1 MAETEQQPD
10 TREPSEERKAELE
23 AAYDK
28 QKGSDPP
35 YKGIEIGTLGEVQW
49 IVEQRHWSMAYDL
62 SKDVQRANL
71 SSANLSSANLS
82 GANLS
87 GADLYSANLSGA
99 DLTSANLSGANLSRA
114 DLRANLSGAN
124 LRNANLSGADLTS
137 ADLSGAD
144 LTSANLSGANLT
156 KADLSG
162 ANLTKANSSGAYLT
176 RALMNAETELDDIH
190 LDTHTTVFGVRW
202 NGAPLDGIPWEHA
215 PQLGDEPTRE
225 VLAKRGRTEWVAIY
239 RNAMRAYHGLTVA
252 LRDQGLSDAASTYRL
267 RELAMERKALQASRN
282 VGGWVLN
289 VLLGG
294 VAGHGEKPG
303 RALVAYI
310 GIVASFAVLFWG
322 VTNYLDSGAQHLQWY
337 EAAVLSVSSFHGRG
351 FFSSTIQLGDPL
363 AIVAAFEAV
372 AGLFIELV
380 FIATFSRR
388 FLGD

>member
-87 GADLYSANLSGA
+87 GADLYSAN
-99 DLTSANLSGANLSRA
+99 
-114 DLRANLSGAN
+114 
-124 LRNANLSGADLTS
+124 
-137 ADLSGAD
+137 LSGAD